1 MNKKEEQFHQKIV
14 NYEERKKEK
23 LIPHLI
29 KKLIQLKIKVKYDQK
44 IQKLEETKMAKEL
57 IQLLESKFG
66 ENLSLLD
73 RRIEPKRLKMFDK
86 VVSDFL
92 REISKIEQRNHSGKE
107 PGE

>member
-23 LIPHLI
+23 LIPHLR
-29 KKLIQLKIKVKYDQK
+29 KK
-44 IQKLEETKMAKEL
+44 L

-66 ENLSLLD
+66 QNLSLLD